1 MKRFIAL
8 ITALSVLVCLT
19 ACGKKE
25 EPDTTEKEYILPS
38 TVVESDVSLP
48 YTSADV
54 FEPYEAKSDLNRD
67 LIYLVYDSL
76 FYPTADG
83 KGKAVL
89 AAEGEINGTTV
100 SVKLKQG
107 VKFSDGTLFTAQSV
121 KSSLEKARA
130 SVYFSSLVSN
140 ITDITAIDNYTVE
153 FTLAKADPQAL
164 NTLSFPIVNGAD
176 KTSRGTGAYCVKY
189 TDDGAPF
196 LEAVKSH
203 ANYKSLKNKQIAL
216 YDMAG
221 VTSPVYPFKA
231 NKISAF
237 KNDLSGGEYTNLSSN
252 TVSVP
257 TYRFVYAGI
266 NSKWAGSL
274 TSIDWVR
281 QAINIGIDRAEI
293 TAGSFLGQGTAVV
306 TPFKNEFYQLEGI
319 TTLASVNGE
328 TERAIAIL
336 ERNGYDK
343 VNADGV
349 RTNGANSLW
358 VSILVCGENQYK
370 VDAANSLEKS
380 LKRLGFGV
388 TMNVAETAE
397 SFKAIL
403 DEGYFGI
410 YIGETILSP
419 NSDLSEF
426 FTKSGSLNYGID
438 EKMFDS
444 YAEYRTETGSLKPFI
459 EEFSTNVPIIPLFYR
474 NAVVAVNPNLTNVA
488 AGDYDL
494 YSQAGLWQMAEN

>member
-1 MKRFIAL
+1 MKKAIAL
-8 ITALSVLVCLT
+8 LTALSLLVCFA
-19 ACGKKE
+19 ACGKNE
-25 EPDTTEKEYILPS
+25 NIDTAEKEYILPS

-54 FEPYEAKSDLNRD
+54 FDPYEAQSDYNRD
-67 LIYLVYDSL
+67 LIYTVYEGL

-89 AAEGEINGTTV
+89 ASGGEINGTTV

-107 VKFSDGTLFTAQSV
+107 VKFSDGTGFTAQSV

-140 ITDITAIDNYTVE
+140 ITDITVIDNYTVE

-164 NTLSFPIVNGAD
+164 NVLSFPVVNG
-176 KTSRGTGAYCVKY
+176 SGENICGTGAYCIKY

-196 LEAVKSH
+196 LEAVKGGDS
-203 ANYKSLKNKQIAL
+203 YKSLKNKQIAL

-231 NKISAF
+231 NKISVF

-257 TYRFVYAGI
+257 TYRLVYAGI

-274 TSIDWVR
+274 TSVDWVR
-281 QAINIGIDRAEI
+281 QAINIGIDRAQI

-319 TTLASVNGE
+319 NTLASVNGE
-328 TERAIAIL
+328 TERAVAIL

-343 VNADGV
+343 VNSDGV
-349 RTNGANSLW
+349 RTNGSNLLW

-370 VDAANSLEKS
+370 LDVAEALEKS

-388 TMNVAETAE
+388 TLNIADTAE
-397 SFKAIL
+397 SFEAAL
-403 DEGYFGI
+403 SDGYYGI

-419 NSDLSEF
+419 DSDLSEF
-426 FTKSGSLNYGID
+426 FTSGGKLNYGID
-438 EKMFDS
+438 ESMFTS
-444 YAEYRTETGSLKPFI
+444 YAEYRSVTGSLKPFI
-459 EEFSTNVPIIPLFYR
+459 EEFSTNVPFVPLFYR
-474 NAVVAVNPNLTNVA
+474 SAVVAVNPNLTNVA

-494 YSQAGLWQMAEN
+494 YSQAGLWEMTEN